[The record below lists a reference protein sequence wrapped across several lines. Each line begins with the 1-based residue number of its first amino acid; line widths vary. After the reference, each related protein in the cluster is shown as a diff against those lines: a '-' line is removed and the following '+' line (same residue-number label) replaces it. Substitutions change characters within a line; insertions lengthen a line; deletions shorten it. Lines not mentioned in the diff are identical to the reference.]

1 MCVRARTRTCTRIH
15 TFPFRNGLGR
25 QAFPSPLIL
34 WENCHWNGTP
44 NSINSA
50 NMIPPTQVHITFQR
64 HVNHAADITL
74 RRRHARVPD
83 QVSSHNPPGEL
94 LEKPNRD
101 GDEDRTLQLHSYC
114 IRELG
119 WATWLVSLQQEMV
132 TKRHT
137 RGACVQREGRVKRQ

>member
-1 MCVRARTRTCTRIH
+1 MCMRACTRAHIH
-15 TFPFRNGLGR
+15 TFPIRNGLGQ

-34 WENCHWNGTP
+34 WENCHLNGTPP

-50 NMIPPTQVHITFQR
+50 NIIPSTQVHTTFQR
-64 HVNHAADITL
+64 HVSHAADITL
-74 RRRHARVPD
+74 RRRHAQVPD
-83 QVSSHNPPGEL
+83 QVPYRNPQGEL
-94 LEKPNRD
+94 LEKPNQD
-101 GDEDRTLQLHSYC
+101 KDEDSTLQLHSYC

-119 WATWLVSLQQEMV
+119 RATWLVSLQQETV